1 MNQYGDNNESN
12 YRTKLGDLKKQLP
25 LVLEDYKKIYV
36 LYNKTPDGN
45 QQSFDTINGNMA
57 NLTSSLRKIQTDVES
72 DISTFN
78 KDLLDIH
85 KNIAEEK
92 TAYMSYKS
100 TLGDTTYKNN
110 SADIMYNDYKE
121 LYTSAYLRNWAMLS
135 GVVLSIFMTLRVFKK
150 P

>member
-1 MNQYGDNNESN
+1 MSQYMDNNESN
-12 YRTKLGDLKKQLP
+12 YRNKLSDLKKQMP

-78 KDLLDIH
+78 KDLVDIH

-100 TLGDTTYKNN
+100 MLGDTTYKNN

>member
-1 MNQYGDNNESN
+1 MSQYRDNNESN

-25 LVLEDYKKIYV
+25 LVLEDYKKIHV

-78 KDLLDIH
+78 KDLVDIH
-85 KNIAEEK
+85 KNIASEK

-100 TLGDTTYKNN
+100 VLGDTTYKNN

>member
-1 MNQYGDNNESN
+1 MSKYTDNYESN

-45 QQSFDTINGNMA
+45 QQSFDTINGNMT
-57 NLTSSLRKIQTDVES
+57 NITNTLRKIQTDVES

-78 KDLLDIH
+78 KDLVEIH

-92 TAYMSYKS
+92 AAYMSYKNM
-100 TLGDTTYKNN
+100 LGDTTYKNN

-135 GVVLSIFMTLRVFKK
+135 GVVLSIFVTLRVFKK
-150 P
+150 Q